1 LSTLLQK
8 PIEYL
13 KGVGPQRGDMLKKEL
28 QIFTCGDLLSH
39 YPYRYIDRSRIYK
52 IEEIQNDEAYI
63 QVKGIIRNIQEVGQQ
78 RGKRLTAILSDDTGN
93 IELVWFQG
101 AQWVKK
107 ALKPNAEYLVFCK
120 PSYFNNRLNL
130 VHPELELVAEER
142 GEVIKGLQPMYP
154 STEKLKAKGLDSKGI
169 LKLTTTLM
177 QEITAQDTEEFLPA
191 YVFEK
196 YKFISRHETLKNIHY
211 PENEIVLQKARGRL
225 KFDELFLIQLK
236 LLAQKL
242 RRKAVVK
249 GFIFSKANDNNLR
262 QLYKKLIAQNF
273 ILTKDQLSVLEE
285 VRNDVS
291 FGKQMNRLVQGD
303 VGSGKTIVALLA
315 MLMGVDNGFQACL
328 MAPTEILAQQH
339 FETIST
345 YLEGLSV
352 NVQLLTGSVKG
363 TARKKILENILSG
376 ETQILI
382 GTHALIEETVQ
393 FKNIGLVV
401 IDEQHR
407 FGVEQR
413 SKLWEKNETPPHIL
427 VMTATPIPRTLAMTL
442 YGDLDVSA
450 IRTMPPGRMP
460 IATAWMT
467 DAQRLRIFQLMKDE
481 IAKGRQVYVVYPLI
495 EESEKMDYKDLMDG
509 YESISRAFPIPQY
522 QVSVVHG
529 RMKAA
534 DKDFEMN
541 RFAKGETHIMVATTV
556 IEVGVNVPNASMM
569 VIESAERFGL
579 SQLHQLRGRVGR
591 GIHQSYCILVT
602 GNKLS
607 ADGKKRMQTMVHTND
622 GFEIAEVD
630 MQLRGPGDMQGTSQS
645 GHLNLRIADITK
657 DQKILQ
663 EARNTAEEILDKD
676 AQLQLPDNFRLRQ
689 HISNLKSEMKKW
701 SRIS

>member
-130 VHPELELVAEER
+130 VHPELELVAEEK
-142 GEVIKGLQPMYP
+142 GEVTKGLQPMYP
-154 STEKLKAKGLDSKGI
+154 STEKLKVKGLDSKGI
-169 LKLTTTLM
+169 LKLTATLL
-177 QEITAQDTEEFLPA
+177 QELNADEVQEFLPA
-191 YVFEK
+191 YVFDK
-196 YKFISRHETLKNIHY
+196 YKFIGRYETLKNIHF
-211 PENEIVLQKARGRL
+211 PENEIILQKAKGRL
-225 KFDELFLIQLK
+225 KFEELFLIQLK

-273 ILTKDQLSVLEE
+273 ILTKDQLSVLDE

-291 FGKQMNRLVQGD
+291 VGKQMNRLVQGD

-450 IRTMPPGRMP
+450 IKTMPPGRMP
-460 IATAWMT
+460 IATSWMT

-676 AQLQLPDNFRLRQ
+676 AQLQLPENFKLRQ
-689 HISNLKSEMKKW
+689 YLSNLKSEMKKW

>member
-1 LSTLLQK
+1 MSTLLQK

-130 VHPELELVAEER
+130 VHPELELVAEEK
-142 GEVIKGLQPMYP
+142 GEVTKGLQPMYP
-154 STEKLKAKGLDSKGI
+154 STEKLKVKGLDSKGI
-169 LKLTTTLM
+169 LKLTATLL
-177 QEITAQDTEEFLPA
+177 QELNADEVQEFLPA
-191 YVFEK
+191 YVFDK
-196 YKFISRHETLKNIHY
+196 YKFIGRYETLKNIHF
-211 PENEIVLQKARGRL
+211 PENEIILQKAKGRL
-225 KFDELFLIQLK
+225 KFEELFLIQLK

-273 ILTKDQLSVLEE
+273 ILTKDQLSVLDE

-291 FGKQMNRLVQGD
+291 VGKQMNRLVQGD

-450 IRTMPPGRMP
+450 IKTMPPGRMP
-460 IATAWMT
+460 IATSWMT

-676 AQLQLPDNFRLRQ
+676 AQLQLPENFKLRQ
-689 HISNLKSEMKKW
+689 YLSNLKSEMKKW

>member
-1 LSTLLQK
+1 
-8 PIEYL
+8 
-13 KGVGPQRGDMLKKEL
+13 
-28 QIFTCGDLLSH
+28 
-39 YPYRYIDRSRIYK
+39 
-52 IEEIQNDEAYI
+52 
-63 QVKGIIRNIQEVGQQ
+63 
-78 RGKRLTAILSDDTGN
+78 
-93 IELVWFQG
+93 
-101 AQWVKK
+101 
-107 ALKPNAEYLVFCK
+107 
-120 PSYFNNRLNL
+120 
-130 VHPELELVAEER
+130 
-142 GEVIKGLQPMYP
+142 
-154 STEKLKAKGLDSKGI
+154 
-169 LKLTTTLM
+169 M
-177 QEITAQDTEEFLPA
+177 QEITAQDTEEFLPL

-196 YKFISRHETLKNIHY
+196 YKFINRHEALKNIHY

-339 FETIST
+339 FETISA
-345 YLEGLSV
+345 YLEGLPV
-352 NVQLLTGSVKG
+352 KVQLLTGSVKG
-363 TARKKILENILSG
+363 AARKKILENILIG

-450 IRTMPPGRMP
+450 IKTMPPGRMP

-541 RFAKGETHIMVATTV
+541 RFAKGETHIMVTTTV

-676 AQLQLPDNFRLRQ
+676 AQLQLPENFKLRQ
-689 HISNLKSEMKKW
+689 YLSNLKSEMKKW